1 MTISCMDRHNHLKI
15 GFLFISCVVLC
26 LVTTVPVFSADYDYI
41 DINNPFLRK
50 LSVAIPDFKPLE
62 GLPVENEMAAEAS
75 RLFNQFLDFTSFFEL
90 IDPAAFLEDPR
101 QSGITS
107 DEITFANW
115 SAVGAE
121 LLVTGGL
128 RYDESSGLLQLE
140 LRLFDTLKEKLLVG
154 KLYKGRAGDERRMV
168 RRFASEV
175 IYALTGN
182 WGIFDSRIAF
192 VSDGTGHKEIF
203 LTDFDGSTPRQWT
216 QHNSISLS
224 PAWSSDGN
232 WLAYTSYAK
241 GNPDLFIKHIK
252 EKRGIVLSKK
262 GINTSPAWAPGQFAL
277 AATLSFTG
285 DPEIYLLT
293 GNAKIIKRITKKW
306 GIDESPTWSPDG
318 RKIAFV
324 SNRSG
329 SPQIYIKTID
339 TGQVDR
345 LTFLGRYNTQPSWSP
360 KGDRIAF
367 AGMKDG
373 QINIY
378 VIGTDG
384 KGLFQLTRDSGSNE
398 SPSWAPDGSLITFS
412 STREGVSRIFVMTAF
427 GTDQRRL
434 LLLSGKQFS
443 PAWSPRVVI
452 N

>member
-1 MTISCMDRHNHLKI
+1 MSLNSSCRYNKSKI
-15 GFLFISCVVLC
+15 QLIAVLCMVLC
-26 LVTTVPVFSADYDYI
+26 LVMGASAFGADYDYI
-41 DINNPFLRK
+41 DINNPFFRK
-50 LSVAIPDFKPLE
+50 LPIAIPVFNPLGE
-62 GLPVENEMAAEAS
+62 LPVEEKMAADATQA
-75 RLFNQFLDFTSFFEL
+75 FGHFLEFTSFFEI
-90 IDPAAFLEDPR
+90 IDPAAFLEDTR
-101 QSGITS
+101 QTGITTAA
-107 DEITFANW
+107 INFPNW

-121 LLVTGGL
+121 LLVTGGI
-128 RYDESSGLLQLE
+128 RYEADSGLLQME
-140 LRLFDTLKEKLLVG
+140 LRLFDTLKGELLVG
-154 KLYKGRAGDERRMV
+154 KRYKGKAGDERRMV

-175 IYALTGN
+175 IHALTGD

-203 LTDFDGSTPRQWT
+203 LCDFDGSNIQQWT
-216 QHNSISLS
+216 RHNSISLS

-252 EKRGIVLSKK
+252 DKRGIVLSKE
-262 GINTSPAWAPGQFAL
+262 GINTTPAWVPGQFAL
-277 AATLSFTG
+277 AATLSFSG

-318 RKIAFV
+318 RKVAFV

-329 SPQIYIKTID
+329 NPQIYIKTID

-360 KGDRIAF
+360 QGDKIAY
-367 AGMKDG
+367 AGMDDG

-378 VIGTDG
+378 VIGADG
-384 KGLFQLTRDSGSNE
+384 KGVFQLTRDSGNNE

-412 STREGVSRIFVMTAF
+412 STREGVSRIHVMTAF

-434 LLLSGKQFS
+434 LKLSGKQIG
-443 PAWSPRVVI
+443 PAWSPRVV
-452 N
+452 NN

>member
-1 MTISCMDRHNHLKI
+1 MKTIVNS
-15 GFLFISCVVLC
+15 VVLIV
-26 LVTTVPVFSADYDYI
+26 LWVMVPASALGAEYDYI
-41 DINNPFLRK
+41 DIRNPYLRK
-50 LSVAIPDFKPLE
+50 LPIAIPVFAPMDNLSTE
-62 GLPVENEMAAEAS
+62 EAMADAS
-75 RLFNQFLDFTSFFEL
+75 TRLFSKYLDFTSYFQM
-90 IDPAAFLEDPR
+90 IDPEAFLEDPSR
-101 QSGITS
+101 TGITT
-107 DEITFANW
+107 DAIAFHNW
-115 SAVGAE
+115 TAVGAE
-121 LLVTGGL
+121 LLVTGGV
-128 RYDESSGLLQLE
+128 RYDESSRLLQME
-140 LRLFDTLKEKLLVG
+140 LRLFDTLKGKLLVG
-154 KLYKGRAGDERRMV
+154 KLYKGKAGDERRMV

-175 IYALTGN
+175 IHALTGD

-192 VSDGTGHKEIF
+192 VSNGTGHKEIF
-203 LTDFDGSTPRQWT
+203 ISDFDGNNPRQWT
-216 QHNSISLS
+216 RHKSITLS
-224 PAWSSDGN
+224 PAWSSDGK
-232 WLAYTSYAK
+232 WLAYTSFAK
-241 GNPDLFIKHIK
+241 GNPDLYIKHIK

-262 GINTSPAWAPGQFAL
+262 GIHTSPSWVPGQFAL
-277 AATLSFTG
+277 AATLSFSG

-318 RKIAFV
+318 RKVAFV

-360 KGDRIAF
+360 QGKRIAF
-367 AGMKDG
+367 AGMEDG

-378 VIGTDG
+378 VIGADG
-384 KGLFQLTRDSGSNE
+384 KDLFQLTRDSGDNE

-412 STREGVSRIFVMTAF
+412 STREEEVPRIYVMTAY

-434 LLLSGKQFS
+434 LILSGKQSS
-443 PAWSPRVVI
+443 PAWSPRVVS